1 MPPRLVTG
9 ASRTTET
16 RILTVR
22 VGDSLDSHI
31 SSYVLDRDLAVDLP
45 TFKGAA
51 GEVGELSATTAA
63 TSGAGVRCRLILVGL
78 GSAGPAEVRKA
89 GAAAGRRVR
98 GKESL
103 VSVHI
108 PLAHAGAF
116 LTSLSLATYAFNDVK
131 SLSDGIKQLETIE
144 IDTKAK
150 WSKLAHTQAV
160 IDGIF
165 LARDLVHTPA
175 NIKSPA
181 WMAAQSVLVAEAN
194 GLKSRV
200 REERELEKEGF
211 GGILAVGKSSRD
223 RGPRFIELTY
233 APRGSAKWPH
243 VVLIGK
249 GIVFDTGGV
258 SLKRPYD
265 IMIPM
270 KSDMAGVAGIIGTMS
285 TLAVIK
291 PKVRVTALL
300 ACAENAISGTAQR
313 PSDVITHFGGS
324 TVEIKDTD
332 AEGRLV
338 LADSLAYSATVLK
351 PDVVID
357 MATLTGAAT
366 LGLGRQY
373 AALYSNT
380 DELALEL
387 EEAGMASGDRAWR
400 MPLVDD
406 YRESIRSDIADL
418 SNASSGGVGAGSI
431 TAALFLQHFAGD
443 YRWAH
448 LDIAGSGRSEVD
460 AGENIKG
467 GTGYGVR
474 ILTEWLAKQ

>member
-1 MPPRLVTG
+1 MPPRLVIG

-16 RILTVR
+16 RILAVR
-22 VGDSLDSHI
+22 ADDLASHL
-31 SSYVLDRDLAVDLP
+31 SSYVLDRDLAIDLP
-45 TFKGAA
+45 TFTGGA
-51 GEVGELSATTAA
+51 GEIGELSATSAA
-63 TSGAGVRCRLILVGL
+63 TSGSGVRCRLILVGL
-78 GSAGPAEVRKA
+78 GSARPAEVRKA

-98 GKESL
+98 GKESRI
-103 VSVHI
+103 SVHI
-108 PLAHAGAF
+108 GLAHASAF
-116 LTSLSLATYAFNDVK
+116 LTSLSLATYAFNEVK
-131 SLSDGIKQLETIE
+131 SLSEGIKQLERIE
-144 IDTKAK
+144 IDTKVK
-150 WSKLAHTQAV
+150 WSKLAHTQSV

-181 WMAAQSVLVAEAN
+181 WMAAQSVLVAEAH
-194 GLKSRV
+194 GLGSRV

-249 GIVFDTGGV
+249 GIVFDTGGI

-285 TLAVIK
+285 TLSVIK

-300 ACAENAISGTAQR
+300 ACAENTISGTAQR
-313 PSDVITHFGGS
+313 PSDVVTHFGGS
-324 TVEIKDTD
+324 TVEVKDTD

-338 LADSLAYSATVLK
+338 LADALAYSATVLK

-373 AALYSNT
+373 AALYSNN

-387 EEAGMASGDRAWR
+387 EEAGLASGDRAWR

-418 SNASSGGVGAGSI
+418 SNTSSGGVGAGSI
-431 TAALFLQHFAGD
+431 TAALFLQHFVGD

>member
-9 ASRTTET
+9 ASRTTE
-16 RILTVR
+16 IR
-22 VGDSLDSHI
+22 VLAVLLGESLDSHL
-31 SSYVLDRDLAVDLP
+31 SSYTLDRDISVDLP
-45 TFKGAA
+45 DFTGGA
-51 GEVGELSATTAA
+51 GEVGEISATSAQ
-63 TSGAGVRCRLILVGL
+63 GVRSRLIMVGL
-78 GSAGPAEVRKA
+78 GSAQAAEVRKA

-98 GKESL
+98 GKASV

-108 PLAHAGAF
+108 ALTHAGAF
-116 LTSLSLATYAFNDVK
+116 LTSLSLATYAFNDLK
-131 SLSDGIKQLETIE
+131 SLSDGTKQLETIE

-150 WSKLAHTQAV
+150 WSKLAHHQAI

-181 WMAAQSVLVAEAN
+181 WMAAQSVLVATAN

-211 GGILAVGKSSRD
+211 GGILAVGQSSRD
-223 RGPRFIELTY
+223 RGPRFIELSY

-243 VVLIGK
+243 VVLVGK
-249 GIVFDTGGV
+249 GIVFDTGGI

-265 IMIPM
+265 IMIAM

-285 TLAVIK
+285 TLGVTK
-291 PKVRVTALL
+291 PRVRVTALL
-300 ACAENAISGTAQR
+300 ACAENTISGTAQR
-313 PSDVITHFGGS
+313 PSDVITHFGGI
-324 TVEIKDTD
+324 TVEVKDTD

-338 LADSLAYSATVLK
+338 LADALAYAAEVLK

-373 AALYSNT
+373 AALYSND

-387 EEAGMASGDRAWR
+387 ETAGLASGDRAWR
-400 MPLVDD
+400 MPLIED
-406 YRESIRSDIADL
+406 YRESLRSEIADL
-418 SNASSGGVGAGSI
+418 SNISSGGVGAGSI
-431 TAALFLQHFAGD
+431 TAALFLQHFVGD

-474 ILTEWLAKQ
+474 LLTEWLVRQ